1 MSFIEVVDMI
11 LNTVKIDKLCF
22 GLDKVTPEVKNK
34 VIEVINQYYDT
45 FTPSNNARI
54 DQLY

>member
-45 FTPSNNARI
+45 FTTSNNARK